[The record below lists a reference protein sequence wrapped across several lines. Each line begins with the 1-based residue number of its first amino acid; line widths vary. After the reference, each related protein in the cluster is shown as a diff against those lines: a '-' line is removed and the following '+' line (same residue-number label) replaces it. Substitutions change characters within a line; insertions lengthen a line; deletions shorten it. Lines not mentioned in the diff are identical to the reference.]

1 MSEWKVIPSDQ
12 FVRDMKWMG
21 KRYPRETAQMIRNLD
36 EYRAHLE
43 DYGNPMRMVEYSYVH
58 REYVGLP
65 RHRTA
70 TARVRCSN
78 LPTCFY
84 CYVQAYE
91 LHLICAGD
99 KQRQSKDNKYC
110 KDYVSQF

>member
-1 MSEWKVIPSDQ
+1 MMTEWKVIPSDQ

-43 DYGNPMRMVEYSYVH
+43 DYGNPMRMVKYSYVH

-65 RHRTA
+65 RHRT
-70 TARVRCSN
+70 
-78 LPTCFY
+78 
-84 CYVQAYE
+84 
-91 LHLICAGD
+91 IC
-99 KQRQSKDNKYC
+99 QRTSVMQRSKMT
-110 KDYVSQF
+110 

>member
-43 DYGNPMRMVEYSYVH
+43 DYGNPMRMV
-58 REYVGLP
+58 
-65 RHRTA
+65 
-70 TARVRCSN
+70 
-78 LPTCFY
+78 
-84 CYVQAYE
+84 VQ
-91 LHLICAGD
+91 G
-99 KQRQSKDNKYC
+99 
-110 KDYVSQF
+110 